1 MSIYELIKV
10 MKENGIQTLTI
21 EIEDGWP
28 GDHNVMVSATTSDR
42 IRGSFRLGFEP
53 KPNYEIVSLHREQV
67 IESHIKE
74 LTDNI
79 EKERNRYQWKKR

>member
-28 GDHNVMVSATTSDR
+28 GDHNVMVSATTR
-42 IRGSFRLGFEP
+42 NKIKKSFRLGFEP
-53 KPNYEIVSLHREQV
+53 QPNYGIVSLHREQV
-67 IESHIKE
+67 IESYIKE

-79 EKERNRYQWKKR
+79 KKERR